1 MEESRGRILQ
11 NIKNALRYN
20 DKEALRRFL
29 REYTQADGTKHG
41 LKQSIKAM
49 HHLHGLS
56 EKEKAQFLKW
66 ISPDDRKFLRK
77 AERYFHHL
85 ADRFLR

>member
-11 NIKNALRYN
+11 NIKKALRYN

-29 REYTQADGTKHG
+29 REYTQADGTKQG